1 MKNLIGRR
9 NDFSNQLI
17 GQDVN
22 YQVAVNFLTNED

>member
-1 MKNLIGRR
+1 MKNLIGMR

-22 YQVAVNFLTNED
+22 YQVDVNFLTDED